1 MQSIRTN
8 GSSADN
14 KGIKPQDAY
23 VLVVEDNVPN
33 FVLIA
38 RMLAFMGI
46 QNCEWKTTGWGVVDF
61 AQTMPRVD
69 LVLMDLRLPHED
81 GYEALE
87 QIRMDAALKD
97 TRVVVV
103 TAQASAEEMKR
114 ARSSG
119 FDGFL
124 SKPLDPDKFPDQ
136 IMRILQGEEIW
147 ELG

>member
-14 KGIKPQDAY
+14 NGIKPQDAY

-61 AQTMPRVD
+61 AQPMPRVD

-87 QIRMDAALKD
+87 QIRMDSALKD

>member
-8 GSSADN
+8 GFSADN